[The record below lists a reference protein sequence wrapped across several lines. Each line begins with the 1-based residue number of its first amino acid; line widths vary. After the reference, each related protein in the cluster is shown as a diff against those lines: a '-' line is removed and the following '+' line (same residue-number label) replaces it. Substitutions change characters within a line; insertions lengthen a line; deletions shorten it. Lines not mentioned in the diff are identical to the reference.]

1 VCLPR
6 CARVREPEHFEG
18 LSRAAEMGSR
28 GTCAAESSQRST
40 DGPVF
45 SAGEGPGGE
54 RGEGVVCVVFKIRDQ
69 NTNADFNF

>member
-1 VCLPR
+1 
-6 CARVREPEHFEG
+6 
-18 LSRAAEMGSR
+18 MGSR